1 MALPVAGCDLREGA
15 QKRPGAQR
23 GGNNRLRG

>member
-1 MALPVAGCDLREGA
+1 MTLTVAGCDLREGA
-15 QKRPGAQR
+15 QERPGGQR